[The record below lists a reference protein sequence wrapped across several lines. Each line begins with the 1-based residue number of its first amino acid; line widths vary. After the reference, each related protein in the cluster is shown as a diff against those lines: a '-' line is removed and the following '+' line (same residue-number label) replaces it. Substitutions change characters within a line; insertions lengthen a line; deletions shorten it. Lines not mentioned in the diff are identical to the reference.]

1 MCVFLFCIS
10 LVGLNKMYLIA
21 LFWDFAMNTTRTC
34 NLCFLYCNLNV
45 PTTRLQ
51 RIQSCSLVG
60 FLISMQPVVLGV
72 DTDFLLA
79 LGEDCTETER
89 GKEATSF
96 LLTVLLKG
104 NHKITYHE
112 LMTS

>member
-1 MCVFLFCIS
+1 
-10 LVGLNKMYLIA
+10 
-21 LFWDFAMNTTRTC
+21 
-34 NLCFLYCNLNV
+34 
-45 PTTRLQ
+45 
-51 RIQSCSLVG
+51 
-60 FLISMQPVVLGV
+60 MQPVVLGV